1 MLEVRDLSVSYGG
14 PNVLEHV
21 ELEVKAGETVAVL
34 GANTAGK
41 TTLLRTISGLVA
53 KARGTILFEGAPLL
67 GRPAHTIPAL
77 GIGHV
82 PEGRHV
88 FPRMSTMDNLM
99 MGAFGDRRA
108 SDLQARIDRVLTLF
122 PRLGE
127 RRTQMAGSMSGG
139 EQQMVSI
146 GRALMG
152 NPKLLL
158 LDEPLN
164 HLDLHHQIATLEL
177 FRRIVR
183 AETDTFDSSGPCRQ
197 SGAVLVLHDINLAAR
212 YADHVILLDG
222 RGGVIAGD
230 RDSVMRA
237 GLLSQAFGHPLRR
250 FESEGRVVFVP
261 D

>member
-1 MLEVRDLSVSYGG
+1 MLEVRDLRVSYGG
-14 PNVLEHV
+14 PDVLKHV
-21 ELEVKAGETVAVL
+21 SLEVNAGETVAVL

-41 TTLLRTISGLVA
+41 TTLLRSISGLIS
-53 KARGTILFEGAPLL
+53 KARGTIMFEGAPLL

-99 MGAFGDRRA
+99 MGAYGDRRA
-108 SDLQARIDRVLTLF
+108 NDIDARISRVLTLF

-158 LDEPLN
+158 LDEPSHGLAPIVV
-164 HLDLHHQIATLEL
+164 DELHGAIAE
-177 FRRIVR
+177 IN
-183 AETDTFDSSGPCRQ
+183 RQ
-197 SGAVLVLHDINLAAR
+197 GVAVLLVEQNAMLALSVAHRGYVLEAGHVVLSDTSDKLK
-212 YADHVILLDG
+212 ADPAVRRAYL
-222 RGGVIAGD
+222 GV
-230 RDSVMRA
+230 
-237 GLLSQAFGHPLRR
+237 
-250 FESEGRVVFVP
+250 
-261 D
+261 